1 MGPYDMTAYLITMGI
16 SALCVS
22 VFFCFL
28 LRKSPDLRP
37 GKALSLSVC
46 VLLLGAVLGIL
57 AAKLFSGQPSSG
69 VGYEGDAIASNVLGG
84 VSMKGGTGTHT
95 GALIGALVLAT
106 LTNGFNLLQVDFY
119 YQMIVKGFVIILAV
133 EIDVLK
139 KAAEEANIS
148 LRELLFPKK
157 K

>member
-1 MGPYDMTAYLITMGI
+1 
-16 SALCVS
+16 
-22 VFFCFL
+22 
-28 LRKSPDLRP
+28 
-37 GKALSLSVC
+37 
-46 VLLLGAVLGIL
+46 
-57 AAKLFSGQPSSG
+57 
-69 VGYEGDAIASNVLGG
+69 
-84 VSMKGGTGTHT
+84 MKGGTGTHM

-106 LTNGFNLLQVDFY
+106 LTNGFNLMQVDFY